1 MCKHNTMPATLVEAI
16 RYFADAQVCH
26 DFMVNLRWP
35 DGVVKCHWCGS
46 ENVGFISTRRKW
58 QCRNKECKKQFSTKV
73 GTIFEDSPLG
83 MDKWLP
89 AVWLI
94 ANCKN
99 GVSSHELARSLGVTQ
114 KSAWFMLHRI
124 RLAMQAGSIEGDF
137 LRGETEADETFIGGK
152 ARNMHK
158 GKRKAKGT
166 GGVGKAIVM
175 GLLERG
181 GKDKPSKVRAKVLP
195 NRKKA
200 AVQEHLRANV
210 YRGSE
215 VFTDALPSYNGIED
229 EYAHQVVD
237 HAECYVNGK
246 VHTNGLENFW
256 SLLKRGIS
264 GTYVSVMPFH
274 LFRYIDEQAFRFNQ
288 RQGTDAGRFLATLL
302 GVVGKRVTYAKLTAN
317 DAT

>member
-1 MCKHNTMPATLVEAI
+1 MTHKSPLPTTLIEAI
-16 RYFADAQVCH
+16 RYFSDAQICH
-26 DFMVNLRWP
+26 DFMTTLRWP
-35 DGVVKCHWCGS
+35 DGVVKCPRCQA
-46 ENVGFISTRRKW
+46 EKIGFIATRRMW
-58 QCRNKECKKQFSTKV
+58 QCKGCKKQFSIKV

-124 RLAMQAGSIEGDF
+124 RLAMQAGSFEGDY

-158 GKRKAKGT
+158 GKRKVKGT
-166 GGVGKAIVM
+166 GGVGKSIVM

-181 GKDKPSKVRAKVLP
+181 SEESKSRVRAKVLP
-195 NRKKA
+195 NRRKP

-237 HAECYVNGK
+237 HAVCYVNGK

-256 SLLKRGIS
+256 SLLKRGHCPIKA
-264 GTYVSVMPFH
+264 PPP
-274 LFRYIDEQAFRFNQ
+274 A
-288 RQGTDAGRFLATLL
+288 
-302 GVVGKRVTYAKLTAN
+302 
-317 DAT
+317 